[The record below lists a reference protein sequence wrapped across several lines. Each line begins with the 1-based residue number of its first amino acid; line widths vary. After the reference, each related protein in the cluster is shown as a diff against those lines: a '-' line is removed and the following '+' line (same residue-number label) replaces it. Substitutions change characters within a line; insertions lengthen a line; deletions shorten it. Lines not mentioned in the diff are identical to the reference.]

1 VTSGSDVTRPSR
13 TLPLPPPLAERALRR
28 RAALDELQRRM
39 EADMR
44 AEMATI
50 VQAAELDKL
59 EHQLTHP
66 GRAARLLRP
75 GLALPRRVST

>member
-1 VTSGSDVTRPSR
+1 
-13 TLPLPPPLAERALRR
+13 
-28 RAALDELQRRM
+28 
-39 EADMR
+39 MR